1 MKFRMVLVVATVLFL
16 TFNTSFGADVPNID
30 GNWKGKYNSGRGGPM
45 DMDYTFKAY
54 GSFLTGTTLGGA
66 TEERI
71 PIINGRIN
79 GNKISFTVN
88 VVTALIVAGSSQIPI
103 QQVKYDYTG
112 EISGDKIKLKF
123 VRYDDQNSNG
133 SFTVNRV
140 KDKKG
145 TSRPAIQNFDYEAE
159 RQRALELFNANDL
172 LGARPILEKV
182 YDAKPDDAET
192 LEALAYATLAT
203 AALEE
208 KDAGKQR
215 VIRLQ
220 ARAMAERAKELGS
233 NSSLVQLLIEQ
244 ILPDGMHRQQALTP

>member
-54 GSFLTGTTLGGA
+54 GSFLTGTSLGGA
-66 TEERI
+66 NGERI
-71 PIINGRIN
+71 PILNGSIK
-79 GNKISFTVN
+79 GKKISFTV
-88 VVTALIVAGSSQIPI
+88 VTGIIIAGPSQVTI
-103 QQVKYDYTG
+103 QQMKFDYTG
-112 EISGDKIKLKF
+112 ELSGDKLKLKF
-123 VRYDDQNSNG
+123 ILNNDKNSNG

-140 KDKKG
+140 KDEKG

-159 RQRALELFNANDL
+159 RQRALELFNASDL

-215 VIRLQ
+215 AIRLQ